1 MAVTA
6 GCGKVSF
13 GLFCFG
19 MAVKFG
25 LIKLW
30 SVVFGHGGLGRLSLG
45 QAVKFRQGPS
55 GSVELRRVGFRRL
68 SCVEVRPVGAGRLW

>member
-1 MAVTA
+1 LAVTA

-25 LIKLW
+25 LVKLW
-30 SVVFGHGGLGRLSLG
+30 SVVFGYGGLGRLSLG
-45 QAVKFRQGPS
+45 QAVKFRSVKFRSVKFRSVKFRS
-55 GSVELRRVGFRRL
+55 GG
-68 SCVEVRPVGAGRLW
+68 